1 MATATTSAA
10 DRLRIAIALTA
21 LKFKPPDQSC
31 AAYVLQLRA
40 AFQPSTPTAPTADG
54 SWKTHALALE
64 KELASL
70 KLKYEAEQINT
81 LVTPSASMSDAA
93 TSNSQSVKRKPKKKA
108 IARPVIAPSHVDL
121 ETVLESLRGG
131 AFRHLVPMYSLID
144 TRTRIR
150 CPSYGNISILKS
162 LRVRGAHFCITIIR
176 SCCNGRSMFSSA
188 IHHNSSSYWSR
199 ECSPSY
205 FVLPTLQALTGLVND
220 LVSSSLPFLLRKPKL
235 LNKLLDMLLTSILN
249 PVVESFHPLSRRY
262 LTFLFPIMPSTTLP
276 VDVRSEVLHLF
287 QSAFSPLISASS
299 AYEVDLRA
307 TIALTALQ
315 ELENLFPPPWLN
327 NTRLPRTHTHRLKAL
342 VRKDALC
349 YLCTV
354 LHVVFSP
361 PKDHSKSGL
370 SSGAIAERKIV
381 DSFSRIT
388 NRCHKFD
395 AADTCNTSDRDTDVE
410 VLSRS
415 CPDYLDLDIIDEMGY
430 QMILG
435 AMERFWRWTGEF
447 EPGTIV

>member
-10 DRLRIAIALTA
+10 DRLRIAITNHV
-21 LKFKPPDQSC
+21 QSSV
-31 AAYVLQLRA
+31 AYVLQLRA
-40 AFQPSTPTAPTADG
+40 AFPPSTPTAPTADG

-70 KLKYEAEQINT
+70 KLKYEAEQIKT
-81 LVTPSASMSDAA
+81 LATPSASMSDAA
-93 TSNSQSVKRKPKKKA
+93 PSNSQSVKRKPKKKA

-121 ETVLESLRGG
+121 ETVLESLRGEPEFAALPTATSLFSSLS
-131 AFRHLVPMYSLID
+131 AFQELTSALRSSEVAVTAAQRSLLLSIT
-144 TRTRIR
+144 TRALTGLASVLHPILR
-150 CPSYGNISILKS
+150 CPQITVAS
-162 LRVRGAHFCITIIR
+162 RV
-176 SCCNGRSMFSSA
+176 
-188 IHHNSSSYWSR
+188 
-199 ECSPSY
+199 
-205 FVLPTLQALTGLVND
+205 PTLQALAGLVND

-235 LNKLLDMLLTSILN
+235 LNKLLDTLLTSILN

-315 ELENLFPPPWLN
+315 ELENLFPPPRLD
-327 NTRLPRTHTHRLKAL
+327 NTRLPRTHTRRLNAL
-342 VRKDALC
+342 VRKDALW

-361 PKDHSKSGL
+361 PKDRSKSGS
-370 SSGAIAERKIV
+370 SSGAIAEHKIV

-388 NRCHKFD
+388 NRCRRFD
-395 AADTCNTSDRDTDVE
+395 ATDTCNTSDRDSDVE

-415 CPDYLDLDIIDEMGY
+415 CPNYLDLDVIDEMAY

-447 EPGTIV
+447 EPDAII